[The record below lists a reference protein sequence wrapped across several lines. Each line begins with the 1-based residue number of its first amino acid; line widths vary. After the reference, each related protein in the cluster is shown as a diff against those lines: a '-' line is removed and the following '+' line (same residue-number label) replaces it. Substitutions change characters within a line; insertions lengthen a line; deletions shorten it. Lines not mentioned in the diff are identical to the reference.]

1 MATVYIQKRK
11 CKSRNSYAIRY
22 KDPITCKT
30 KHYKTF
36 RRYRDATYAAHDLR
50 MMIDHGKLYEI
61 PKSKYR
67 LNLLTFKRT
76 ADRTKQLW
84 KVRLKKGSLK
94 RVTYDGYVLRMQ
106 LLVKKFGKRMLWEI
120 QKEEIE
126 RYIENLIVNY
136 SVVTAN
142 RTLFVL
148 KQIFKTGHKEKA
160 IIENPVDSM
169 SYSSEK
175 SHARTRFLLPD
186 QLNELV
192 KACLQ
197 LHGARYMPSLIFL
210 GAEHGTSRQEALSL
224 KWTDIN
230 FEYQG
235 RGLINFF
242 RTKNGVRR
250 TVPLM
255 PRTKHALSQW
265 KEHRDKVRHRKRI
278 GSNGSQLVFCRM
290 DGRPLKNF
298 RSAWQRICNIAGI
311 YDFRYHDLR
320 HTFCSNLLLSGA
332 SLKDVKDMIGHR
344 HLETTDRYSH
354 LTGFHKEKLY
364 NKLSIHYLIA

>member
-11 CKSRNSYAIRY
+11 CKSYNSYAVKY
-22 KDPITCKT
+22 KDPITYKT
-30 KHYKTF
+30 QHYKVF
-36 RRYRDATYAAHDLR
+36 RRRREATYAAHELR

-61 PKSKYR
+61 PKMKYR
-67 LNLLTFKRT
+67 LNLLTFEKAAIRT
-76 ADRTKQLW
+76 VQVW
-84 KVRLKKGSLK
+84 EVRLKRGNLK
-94 RVTYDGYVLRMQ
+94 QVTYDGYCLRLR

-120 QKEEIE
+120 QKEEVE
-126 RYIENLIVNY
+126 NYIESLIVY
-136 SVVTAN
+136 QSIVTAN
-142 RTLFVL
+142 RALFVL
-148 KQIFKTGHKEKA
+148 KQIFKTGLTEKA
-160 IIENPVDSM
+160 IINNPVANI
-169 SYSSEK
+169 SYLSEK
-175 SHARTRFLLPD
+175 DHARTRFLLP
-186 QLNELV
+186 NEIDDLR
-192 KACLQ
+192 KACNQ
-197 LHGARYMPSLIFL
+197 LHNARYMPSLIFL

-235 RGLINFF
+235 RGLINLF

-255 PRTKHALSQW
+255 PRTKQALLQW
-265 KEHRDKVRHRKRI
+265 KEHQAWTRHRKKI
-278 GSNGSQLVFCRM
+278 DSNGSQLVFCRM
-290 DGRPLKNF
+290 DGKPIKKF
-298 RSAWQRICNIAGI
+298 WKAWRKVCEIAGI
-311 YDFRYHDLR
+311 NDFHYHDLR

-364 NKLSIHYLIA
+364 VRLSKHYSET